1 MNIKTQILSTTDLSN
16 KPDGSIIRDQVLS
29 GEITGLRIEWIS
41 VKGPYL
47 FSEFSLTGSYFLLIS
62 LRGNALLYLNGKEF
76 EFSTKSISRFPYNE
90 QVDIQVKKGEEFHF
104 LCFRKQ
110 LDENDL
116 YLISENPDDHSSLYI
131 NKISDCQT
139 YTEEIKSSKTINRM
153 LLPVGLIPRLCVG
166 SVETNGPDSVGEHE
180 HPMLDQLFLGWENCK
195 CTCSADGE
203 SILLTENLMLH
214 IPLGSR
220 HSVSV
225 ADGDILSYIW
235 FDFFFTLKGQ
245 DYIEEQHKIDNG

>member
-1 MNIKTQILSTTDLSN
+1 MNINTQILSTTDLSN
-16 KPDGSIIRDQVLS
+16 KPYGSIIRNQVLT
-29 GEITGLRIEWIS
+29 GEIIGLTIECIS
-41 VKGPYL
+41 VKGPYG
-47 FSEFSLTGSYFLLIS
+47 FNESSHTGLYFLLLS
-62 LRGNALLYLNGKEF
+62 LSGNALLYFNGKEF
-76 EFSTKSISRFPYNE
+76 EFRPKSIARIPYNE

-104 LCFRKQ
+104 LYLSKQ

-116 YLISENPDDHSSLYI
+116 YLISRNPDEHSSLYI

-139 YTEEIKSSKTINRM
+139 YTEDIKSSKTINRM

-180 HPMLDQLFLGWENCK
+180 HPMLDQIFLGWENCR
-195 CTCSADGE
+195 CTCIADGE
-203 SILLTENLMLH
+203 STLLTENLMLH
-214 IPLGSR
+214 IPLGSK

-225 ADGDILSYIW
+225 KDGDILSYIW

-245 DYIEEQHKIDNG
+245 DYIEEQHKTDKG